1 MIIIDHQHHDH
12 SPLTSGSISGPDI
25 RSPQKSWSD
34 DRGGRQGGREH
45 CLPSGKV
52 QLIPLLGFFHISHF
66 GFVMKQIQRSKRAK
80 QAAKETQTLFD
91 FR

>member
-12 SPLTSGSISGPDI
+12 SPLTSRSISGPDI

-52 QLIPLLGFFHISHF
+52 QLIALLGFFHISHF

-80 QAAKETQTLFD
+80 QAAKEGANIF
-91 FR
+91 